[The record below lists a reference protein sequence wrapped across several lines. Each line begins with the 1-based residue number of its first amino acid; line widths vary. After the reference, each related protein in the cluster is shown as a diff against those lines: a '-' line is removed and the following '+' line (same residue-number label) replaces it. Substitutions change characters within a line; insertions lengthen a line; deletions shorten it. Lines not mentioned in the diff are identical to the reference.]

1 MVYLLKWVGW
11 EDSLSLASGAQALM
25 QAVYEA
31 SIKQAGG
38 MLKQVSRQRLQA
50 ARLEIQATP
59 LLSCPFSS
67 SYVYVSAGRG
77 LGMH

>member
-25 QAVYEA
+25 QAVHEA

-50 ARLEIQATP
+50 ARLEIRANP
-59 LLSCPFSS
+59 LSCPFSS
-67 SYVYVSAGRG
+67 SCYVYVSAGRG